1 MDSKNNNKFD
11 FIPLELAIKEAR
23 LSKGLTREQ
32 VGNMIKIAPRY
43 LTNIENK
50 GQQPSFHVLYD
61 LVTLLNISLDGF
73 VLGESS
79 SNKSSIRLQV
89 EAQLDALNEDELMII
104 GNVIKEIYGYKY
116 KTN

>member
-11 FIPLELAIKEAR
+11 FKPLGLAIKEAR
-23 LSKGLTREQ
+23 LNKGLTREQ

-73 VLGESS
+73 ILGEVNNS
-79 SNKSSIRLQV
+79 KSSRRLQI
-89 EAQLDALNEDELMII
+89 EAQLDCLDENELVIV
-104 GNVIKEIYGYKY
+104 GNVIKAIYGDKC
-116 KTN
+116 KID